1 MSVESYRRLS
11 SFPVFAAHKF
21 IRLSSDLF
29 DFLPKMV
36 QLSVKQTTFLAA
48 LAVWV
53 VLLTVTSAVPL
64 EEIEDADDDIK
75 VWRKM
80 HN

>member
-1 MSVESYRRLS
+1 
-11 SFPVFAAHKF
+11 
-21 IRLSSDLF
+21 
-29 DFLPKMV
+29 MV

-75 VWRKM
+75 VWRKIY
-80 HN
+80 N